1 MRRSIQKV
9 SAKISVLDLHTSQ
22 SYGRFLFGIII
33 SVLLRS
39 GDVELVSSCVVPGRR
54 VVATHPGCG
63 LVPNAILHAF
73 SRHPTSYLLGTL
85 PDNLKRIRNLERNIP

>member
-1 MRRSIQKV
+1 M
-9 SAKISVLDLHTSQ
+9 SVLDLHTSQ
-22 SYGRFLFGIII
+22 SYGRFLFSIII
-33 SVLLRS
+33 LCRS
-39 GDVELVSSCVVPGRR
+39 GDVVLVSSCVVPGRR

-63 LVPNAILHAF
+63 LVPNAILLAF